1 MKRLKKKK
9 SMRLKPAYST
19 PSGDMYAGDAKEM
32 LAKLSRAGLK
42 HSAQL
47 IFTSPP
53 FVLNRKKRYGN
64 LTGREYIKWLS
75 SLAPLFA
82 DLLKPDGSIVIEL
95 GNGWVPGKPT
105 MSTLPLEALLAFK
118 RAGKFHLCQEFV
130 CYNPARLPSPAQW
143 VNVERCRVKDAF
155 TRVWWL
161 SPTPRPKADNR
172 NVLTAYSDSMLK
184 LLESGTYN
192 PGHRPS
198 EYKIGAK
205 SFLKDNRGAIP
216 PNVLAASVASVIEE
230 ITAEPANVFAFAN
243 TGSTDAYQE
252 HCRKEG
258 IRLHPARMPARLVE
272 FFIRFLTSSG
282 DLVIDPFAGSNTT
295 GAVAQSLGRRWKSI
309 EIRQDYIDASRVRF
323 DSGGPKL
330 LVSPPQATGR
340 TSASKTN
347 RSRHVRA
354 GSSR

>member
-1 MKRLKKKK
+1 MKKHKKKII
-9 SMRLKPAYST
+9 RLEPAYST
-19 PSGDMYAGDAKEM
+19 PSGEMYAGDAKEI
-32 LAKLSRAGLK
+32 LAKLNRAGFK

-53 FVLNRKKRYGN
+53 FVLNRKKKYGN
-64 LTGREYIKWLS
+64 LTGREYIQWLS

-118 RAGKFHLCQEFV
+118 RKGKFHLCQEFV

-161 SPTPRPKADNR
+161 SSTPRPKADNR
-172 NVLTAYSDSMLK
+172 NVLTSYSDSMKK

-198 EYKIGAK
+198 EFKIGEK
-205 SFLKDNRGAIP
+205 SFLTNNRGAIP
-216 PNVLAASVASVIEE
+216 PNVLAASIASVVEE
-230 ITAEPANVFAFAN
+230 ITSQPGNVFALAN
-243 TGSTDAYQE
+243 TGSNDGYQE
-252 HCRKEG
+252 HCRKNDVP
-258 IRLHPARMPARLVE
+258 LHPARMPAKLVE
-272 FFIRFLTSSG
+272 FFIRFLTSAN

-295 GAVAQSLGRRWKSI
+295 GAVAEMLGRRWKSV
-309 EIRQDYIDASRVRF
+309 EIKQDYIDASRVRF
-323 DSGGPKL
+323 DFLQPHLLAEAAVEMSGTPTKSTRKQTK
-330 LVSPPQATGR
+330 VA
-340 TSASKTN
+340 K
-347 RSRHVRA
+347 
-354 GSSR
+354 SSS